1 MNLILALLKIRDH
14 LAALAVSLLCAHA
27 IGLIRLAEFLP
38 QGELLIAGRPGQAVG
53 VAVCALVHAILLHL
67 LYRRRLVAGPL
78 YRCGE
83 TRPADAYGKP
93 YRPGTST
100 LLESWHYR

>member
-1 MNLILALLKIRDH
+1 MRLALTLLKVRDH
-14 LAALAVSLLCAHA
+14 VAALGASLLCAQA
-27 IGLIRLAEFLP
+27 AGLIWVVPFLRK
-38 QGELLIAGRPGQAVG
+38 GELLIDGRAGQL
-53 VAVCALVHAILLHL
+53 VALALCALVYAVLLHL

-83 TRPADAYGKP
+83 TRPPGAYGKP
-93 YRPGTST
+93 YHTGSST